1 MFERSSPSRLVTARG
16 SEPLVRAAA
25 LLGAGMLLGVAAR
38 RRTPAMTVVAT
49 AALPLAVRGLRGSWP
64 LPREWQ
70 ASNVVVATR
79 LVIWRPPHEVYEAW
93 RSFDRLPGVL
103 RHLRCVESLDERR
116 SRWVIDGPL
125 GRRLEWVSEITEDE
139 PGRSL
144 AWRSVE
150 GSAVE
155 QLGSIV
161 FDDWRDGA
169 TLMRVDV
176 RLMPPGGTAGSAAAA
191 VLRPALARGLHEDL
205 RGFKAQLETGEVPTT
220 EGQPSG
226 ER

>member
-1 MFERSSPSRLVTARG
+1 M
-16 SEPLVRAAA
+16 
-25 LLGAGMLLGVAAR
+25 LLGAAAR
-38 RRTPAMTVVAT
+38 RRTPTMAVMAG
-49 AALPLAVRGLRGSWP
+49 AAVPLAIRGLRGSWP

-70 ASNVVVATR
+70 ASTVVIDTR
-79 LVIWRPPHEVYEAW
+79 LVVWRRPPEVYEAW
-93 RSFDRLPGVL
+93 RSFERLPGVL
-103 RHLRCVESLDERR
+103 RHLHCVEVLDEQR
-116 SRWVIDGPL
+116 SRWVVEGPL

-150 GSAVE
+150 GSPVE

-176 RLMPPGGTAGSAAAA
+176 RLLPPGGTAGNVAAT

-205 RGFKAQLETGEVPTT
+205 RRFKALLEAGEVPTT
-220 EGQPSG
+220 EGQPHG
-226 ER
+226 ERGRLNVRNPF